1 MTLKHPFYD
10 VAMFELNDSYRVLYA
25 YPVAKNSIET
35 FFLLLNYW
43 IKMERDYGELDS
55 KYSYW
60 ILGKN
65 PEENE
70 ARWSVVRNVLR
81 WVN

>member
-1 MTLKHPFYD
+1 MTLSHPFYD
-10 VAMFELNDSYRVLYA
+10 VAIFKPYDSYKVMYA
-25 YPVAKNSIET
+25 YPVAKNSSDA
-35 FFLLLNYW
+35 FLVLLNYW

-65 PEENE
+65 VE
-70 ARWSVVRNVLR
+70 
-81 WVN
+81 